1 VVDLYPPHLQVV
13 EALLSSA
20 GLDPAILYTDP
31 NSIGINSIGNNISR
45 DSSKEV
51 SLSSATSPPPRP
63 QLHLKRTLLQQHS
76 SSTNKRRKPQNNGHK
91 KKTSPKTLISKC
103 EINSHPTT
111 LRTLKAIASP
121 ILTVVDST
129 SASLA
134 LSKSSSRMAVLD
146 QGVDSLLLQNVSIA
160 RNYYL
165 RKARITRN
173 LELELERRVLPTR
186 TMGMIDDEEALRHFV
201 TELDAFENK
210 IEALRLRILDGA
222 VEILKG
228 YEEEEEYRYD
238 KEDDQLPL
246 FGLREKQKMQP
257 KSVQECLLT
266 LKHCRWNNNDDA
278 ASSSSMEATCPSLYE
293 TLVLF
298 RDALYSLQ
306 TQAANA
312 NAAKDLLS
320 SPSIDN
326 SVITTLEKTRSHL
339 YEIHDSSFEYE
350 VEQVHTLLND
360 LENMLE
366 KCSRSLDGESG
377 SVLNKIE
384 NTIRAIPIS
393 VEDLDG
399 PLGDWAALARKH
411 GISPA
416 KILPQC
422 QAALKD
428 ELDGT
433 VDARLKLPLALQEN
447 QEARMLL
454 DIQCEKLSVAR
465 NSVARDLERKVT
477 ATLPQLGMEGVEFC
491 VALSKRKNDD
501 EYGCVSSNGALG
513 IDEVE
518 FLLCPQSINS
528 AIKSSNE
535 NNGHESIN
543 SSQNNN
549 KSNYD
554 YAVEM
559 VASSGEK
566 ARILL
571 AIETHLPGAVGASCQ
586 TTGTKS
592 IITNSSNRNN
602 PSESQQ
608 LSTEAVKP
616 LAVLYDEIDAHVGGR
631 AAVAVAKL
639 LSQQGK
645 DCGQVISITHSPS
658 VAAIA
663 DQHIVVTKQ
672 TTTTTMGLDIDK
684 HNVLS
689 QNGGSGG
696 RNSKGMPVT
705 VASLKGEKRTMEL
718 ARMAAG
724 DLASVEAILF
734 AEALL
739 REGENQRLEL

>member
-1 VVDLYPPHLQVV
+1 MVDLYPPHLQVV
-13 EALLSSA
+13 EELLSNA

-31 NSIGINSIGNNISR
+31 NSIEINSIGNNISR

-51 SLSSATSPPPRP
+51 SLSPATSPPPRP

-76 SSTNKRRKPQNNGHK
+76 PPTNKRRKPQNNGHK

-103 EINSHPTT
+103 EVNSHPTT

-146 QGVDSLLLQNVSIA
+146 QGVDSLLLQNMSIA
-160 RNYYL
+160 RNDYL

-186 TMGMIDDEEALRHFV
+186 TMGMIDDEDALRHFV
-201 TELDAFENK
+201 DELDAFENK

-228 YEEEEEYRYD
+228 YEEEEENRTD

-246 FGLREKQKMQP
+246 FGLREKQKIQP
-257 KSVQECLLT
+257 KSVQECLQT
-266 LKHCRWNNNDDA
+266 LKHCRWNNIDDD
-278 ASSSSMEATCPSLYE
+278 ASSSSMEATSPSLYE

-298 RDALYSLQ
+298 RDAIYSLQ

-339 YEIHDSSFEYE
+339 YEIYDSSFEYE

-360 LENMLE
+360 LENMLQ

-416 KILPQC
+416 KMLPQC

-433 VDARLKLPLALQEN
+433 VDARLKLPLALQET

-454 DIQCEKLSVAR
+454 DVQCEELLVAR

-501 EYGCVSSNGALG
+501 EYGC
-513 IDEVE
+513 E
-518 FLLCPQSINS
+518 FLLCPQSING

-535 NNGHESIN
+535 INGNESIN
-543 SSQNNN
+543 SSQNSN

-592 IITNSSNRNN
+592 ITTNSGNRNN
-602 PSESQQ
+602 PPESQK
-608 LSTEAVKP
+608 LATEAVKP

-672 TTTTTMGLDIDK
+672 TTTTTMGFDTNK
-684 HNVLS
+684 HHILS
-689 QNGGSGG
+689 QNSGSGG

-705 VASLKGEKRTMEL
+705 VASLKGEKRAMEL

-724 DLASVEAILF
+724 DLASVEASLF